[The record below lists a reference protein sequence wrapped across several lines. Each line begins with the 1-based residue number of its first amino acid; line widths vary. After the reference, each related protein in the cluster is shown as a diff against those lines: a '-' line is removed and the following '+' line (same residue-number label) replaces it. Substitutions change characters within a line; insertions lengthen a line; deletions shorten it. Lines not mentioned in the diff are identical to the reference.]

1 MLISILYAIII
12 VCLFLGGYAI
22 LKRMFPDS
30 KSVFD
35 YYLIGWIVLLLIA
48 GGKRPWTLVYMD
60 LVYIFTGQW
69 L

>member
-1 MLISILYAIII
+1 MMFLYAIII

-22 LKRMFPDS
+22 IKRMFPDVDQLFS
-30 KSVFD
+30 W
-35 YYLIGWIVLLLIA
+35 YIGAWIVILLIA
-48 GGKRPWTLVYMD
+48 GGKKQWTLVYMD